1 MSIIERKL
9 KDQALSILKE
19 QGGKLKEYLNESFI
33 FHITQKDLDEADKI
47 DGFTEITSV
56 GYDLEEIK
64 AYQREKWERIVIESG
79 LANLKKT
86 STYQLLVLAEPET
99 EEKLTLDTFLGMGKS
114 DETYVSPEY
123 HKMMVYSTAVNL
135 CLEQKN
141 ITFNNAIKRVLQKE
155 KKALRHIFK
164 KMGMK
169 KCYQRS

>member
-86 STYQLLVLAEPET
+86 STYQLLVLAEPEI
-99 EEKLTLDTFLGMGKS
+99 EEKLTLDTVLGMGKS
-114 DETYVSPEY
+114 DET
-123 HKMMVYSTAVNL
+123 
-135 CLEQKN
+135 
-141 ITFNNAIKRVLQKE
+141 
-155 KKALRHIFK
+155 
-164 KMGMK
+164 
-169 KCYQRS
+169 